1 VGRHDEIFGEPVPD
15 MRLLLVL
22 IVVVVFAALMI
33 FDTAA
38 LLRLG
43 WYCATGACGVSS
55 LWIVAA
61 VGAVVLAVVVSRWRP
76 KSKAKAAPRKAKTGA
91 KKKPKRP
98 AVKRR
103 PG

>member
-1 VGRHDEIFGEPVPD
+1 

-22 IVVVVFAALMI
+22 IVVVVFAALML

-38 LLRLG
+38 LFRLT
-43 WYCATGACGVSS
+43 WYCATGECGFSS
-55 LWIVAA
+55 LWTVAV
-61 VGAVVLAVVVSRWRP
+61 VGAIVLLAVVSRWRP
-76 KSKAKAAPRKAKTGA
+76 KAKAKPAPRRVAKAKIGA

-103 PG
+103 PGLKS